1 MSWEEHLHRAG
12 HSAGQE
18 DDGHLCQKGNCLWD
32 PDLIST
38 TGVLRAVLGRK
49 IEGGPPALRHFITF
63 ESSAGFQHN
72 DDQQALEFAK
82 CF

>member
-1 MSWEEHLHRAG
+1 MHRAG

-38 TGVLRAVLGRK
+38 TGVLMAVLGRK
-49 IEGGPPALRHFITF
+49 IEGDLQHFVISLPSKVQLAFSTMMI
-63 ESSAGFQHN
+63 S
-72 DDQQALEFAK
+72 K
-82 CF
+82 P